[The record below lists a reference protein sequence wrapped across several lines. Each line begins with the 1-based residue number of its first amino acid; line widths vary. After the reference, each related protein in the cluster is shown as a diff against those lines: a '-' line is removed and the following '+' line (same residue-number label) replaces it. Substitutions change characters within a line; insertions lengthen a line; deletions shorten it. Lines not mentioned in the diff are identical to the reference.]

1 MHLNVTR
8 LFLFLLPVV
17 LLGLSSCGREEPAVA
32 PVIVP
37 IPGEVKMNE
46 IYSRGTPGNLDW
58 IELYNTGETTLDISG
73 YLIYDAGG
81 QGGTKP
87 KKAIPAGTVIA
98 PKSYFVVTTDTNTS
112 AAVLDG
118 FGLSS
123 GGEQAWLENATGAV
137 IDAVTFPAMDVTQT
151 YGRYPDGDTTWALLN
166 TITKGT
172 ANKQ

>member
-1 MHLNVTR
+1 MHVNVSTR
-8 LFLFLLPVV
+8 FLFLTLLVLVV
-17 LLGLSSCGREEPAVA
+17 FSSCSREEPPLA

-37 IPGEVKMNE
+37 IAGEVKMNE

-73 YLIYDAGG
+73 YMIYDAGG

-98 PKSYFVVTTDTNTS
+98 PKGFYVVTTDTNS
-112 AAVLDG
+112 SPAVLDG

-151 YGRYPDGDTTWALLN
+151 YGRFPDGDTTWALRN
-166 TITKGT
+166 TITKGS
-172 ANKQ
+172 ANTQ